1 MKDKNKI
8 LAIGIPS
15 YNGEPYLDR
24 CIPTFIH
31 EDLLDKIEVIIV
43 NDGSK
48 DRTKEIAE
56 KYHKKYPN
64 TVKVI
69 NKENGGHGS
78 AVNAALEYTNAKY
91 YKVVDCDDWVDTK
104 ELIKLVNY
112 LENNDVDLVTNNYET
127 VDMVTGESEPV
138 VNNGYEFG
146 KIYKFD
152 EIDANKCYF
161 SIHSTTYKTKIL
173 KDNNIKLQEH
183 TFFVD
188 VEYQLLPIPYIE
200 TVAFL
205 DYVVYKYMIGNVNQS
220 VNIDN
225 FVRRY
230 DNHDRVVKRVLDFI
244 NTTEFSEKQ
253 YEYIENIFVKVIN
266 THYNL
271 SAFFDTNE
279 ERGKKR
285 TIDFDNYLKEKNITL
300 YNKVA
305 KYNPRIAR
313 LRINNFNKE
322 KAKKQKFQT
331 LRKIKR
337 VLFFREEKK

>member
-1 MKDKNKI
+1 MKKDNKI

-31 EDLLDKIEVIIV
+31 KDLLDRIEVIIV

-78 AVNAALEYTNAKY
+78 AVNAALHYTKAKY
-91 YKVVDCDDWVDTK
+91 YKVVDCDDWVDT
-104 ELIKLVNY
+104 EQLVKLVDF
-112 LENNDVDLVTNNYET
+112 LENNDVDLITNNYET
-127 VDMVTGESEPV
+127 VDMMTGETV
-138 VNNGYEFG
+138 KVANYGYEYG
-146 KIYKFD
+146 KIYNFD
-152 EIDANKCYF
+152 EINAKTCYF

-173 KDNNIKLQEH
+173 KDHDIKLQEK

-188 VEYQLLPIPYIE
+188 VEYQLLPIPFIN

-205 DYVVYKYMIGNVNQS
+205 DNIVYKYMIGNVNQS
-220 VNIDN
+220 VNMDN
-225 FVRRY
+225 FVKRY

-244 NTTEFSEKQ
+244 NSTEFSEKQ
-253 YEYIENIFVKVIN
+253 YEYIESVFIKVLN

-271 SAFFDTNE
+271 SAFFDADE
-279 ERGKKR
+279 ERGRKR
-285 TIDFDNYLKEKNITL
+285 TIVFDKYLKEKNPDL
-300 YNKVA
+300 YNKLGEFNPKIA
-305 KYNPRIAR
+305 K
-313 LRINNFNKE
+313 LRSSDFNKAKAE
-322 KAKKQKFQT
+322 KQSFET

-337 VLFFREEKK
+337 ILF

>member
-1 MKDKNKI
+1 MKKNKKI

-31 EDLLDKIEVIIV
+31 EDLLDRIEVIIV

-48 DRTKEIAE
+48 DRTEEIAE
-56 KYHKKYPN
+56 GYHKKYPN

-78 AVNAALEYTNAKY
+78 AVNAALEYTDAKY

-104 ELIKLVNY
+104 ELVKLVDF
-112 LENNDVDLVTNNYET
+112 LEKNDVDLVTNTYET
-127 VDMVTGESEPV
+127 VDMVTGESIRIA
-138 VNNGYEFG
+138 NDGYEYG

-152 EIDANKCYF
+152 EIDAKTCYF

-173 KDNNIKLQEH
+173 KDHNIKLQEH

-205 DYVVYKYMIGNVNQS
+205 DNMVYKYMIGNVNQS

-244 NTTEFSEKQ
+244 NTNEFTDKQ
-253 YEYIENIFVKVIN
+253 YEYIENIFIKVIN

-271 SAFFDTNE
+271 SAFFDSDE

-285 TIDFDNYLKEKNITL
+285 TIDFDKYLKEKNITL

-305 KYNPRIAR
+305 EYNPKIAK
-313 LRINNFNKE
+313 LRENDYDRAKAE
-322 KAKKQKFQT
+322 KKSFQT

-337 VLFFREEKK
+337 VLFFKEVKE